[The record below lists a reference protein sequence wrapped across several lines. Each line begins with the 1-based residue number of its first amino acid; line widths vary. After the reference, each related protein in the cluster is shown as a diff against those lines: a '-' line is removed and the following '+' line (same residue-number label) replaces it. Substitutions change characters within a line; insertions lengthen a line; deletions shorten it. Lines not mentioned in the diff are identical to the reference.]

1 MLFRIIGLLLT
12 LFLISAKLPDLT
24 PKDASSKIHEILKAH
39 VTYHELTTELIA
51 RSFINYLDEIDP
63 GKIYLLKNEV
73 VKWITPSEDLL
84 QEALNKINRDD
95 FSTFEQLHDV
105 FAPAIERR
113 SQIEKAIE
121 GKPFLKRVHPSD
133 FKDLEWA
140 EDQTALEERI
150 LSIRSL
156 QMDAAEKLD
165 EPIKSQ
171 FMQRL
176 EKRRIKREAE
186 LFPESSKA
194 RQQFVLSL
202 VMKSISSALDSQT
215 TYFTPSEANQ
225 FMIQVQQR
233 LFGIGAQLRDDLN
246 GFTIVRLLEGGPA
259 KEENKLHVNDRII
272 AVNQEPV
279 VGMDIIE
286 AVELIRGPKGSK
298 VNLRILREHG
308 EDEDKR
314 EEKLDIEITRGEVVL
329 TETRIEKTYEPF
341 GDGVIGIIHL
351 FSFYQDSR
359 TSSASDLKNAIEEL
373 SREHNLKGII
383 LDLRDNAGGLLPQ
396 AVAVTGLFIKKGIVV
411 SVKDNTGQVQHLRNI
426 DGKVAWDGKLIVL
439 TSKTS
444 ASAAEIVAQTL
455 QDYGRAILV
464 GDETTYGKGTFQT
477 FTLESANYGK
487 INPKGEFK
495 VTRGRYYTV
504 SGKSPQLVGVHPDII
519 VPGIYS
525 EMEIGEKY
533 AKYPLENEAI
543 SPNFEDDLAD
553 VPQMHRNQIVRLYK
567 FNLQTI
573 LDTYSPYMELL
584 KKNSAKRIQQN
595 KNYQNFI
602 KDISNKDALA
612 ETAETYGIADLQM
625 VEASNIMKDLILLM
639 REEDAKEKASAPDVL
654 APPAAA

>member
-1 MLFRIIGLLLT
+1 MIFRIIGLLIALLLT
-12 LFLISAKLPDLT
+12 SAKLPELT
-24 PKDASSKIHEILKAH
+24 PRDTAGKIQEILKAH
-39 VTYHELTTELIA
+39 VSYHELTPELIA
-51 RSFINYLDEIDP
+51 RSFINFLDEIDP
-63 GKIYLLKNEV
+63 VKTYLLKDEV
-73 VKWITPSEDLL
+73 VKWTSPSDELL
-84 QEALNKINRDD
+84 QETLEKIKRDD
-95 FSTFEQLHDV
+95 FSTYEQLHAI

-113 SQIEKAIE
+113 NQIEASIAEKILPR
-121 GKPFLKRVHPSD
+121 KMQPTD
-133 FKDLEWA
+133 FKELDWT
-140 EDQTALEERI
+140 EDRVSLEERI
-150 LSIRSL
+150 LNIRSL

-176 EKRRIKREAE
+176 EKRRRKREDE
-186 LFPESSKA
+186 LFPEFQKA
-194 RQQFVLSL
+194 RQQLVLSL
-202 VMKSISSALDSQT
+202 VLKSISSALDSQT

-286 AVELIRGPKGSK
+286 AVELIRGPRDSK
-298 VNLRILREHG
+298 VNLRVIREYG
-308 EDEDKR
+308 EGDEKK

-329 TETRIEKTYEPF
+329 TETRIDKTSEPF
-341 GDGVIGIIHL
+341 GDGIIGIIHL

-359 TSSASDLKNAIEEL
+359 TSSASDLRKAIEEL
-373 SREHNLKGII
+373 NQDHKLKGIV

-411 SVKDNTGQVQHLRNI
+411 SVKDNTGQIQHLRNI
-426 DGKVAWDGKLIVL
+426 DGKIAWDGPLIVL

-455 QDYGRAILV
+455 QDYGRAIVV
-464 GDETTYGKGTFQT
+464 GDEMTYGKGTFQT

-504 SGKSPQLVGVHPDII
+504 SGKSPQLVGVRPDII
-519 VPGIYS
+519 VPGLYS

-533 AKYPLENEAI
+533 SKYPLENETI
-543 SPNFEDDLAD
+543 PPNFEDDLAD

-573 LDTYSPYMELL
+573 LDAYSPYIDLL
-584 KKNSAKRIQQN
+584 KKNSAKRIEQN

-602 KDISNKDALA
+602 KDISNKEALA
-612 ETAETYGIADLQM
+612 ETAEVYGFSDLQLI
-625 VEASNIMKDLILLM
+625 ETSNIMKDLILLI
-639 REEDAKEKASAPDVL
+639 RSESSSPDASHAPEVSS
-654 APPAAA
+654 PTAA